1 MCLKSGADGS
11 TAESIFTAIDEV
23 FTKNQ
28 IPWENCVSLSVNN
41 TSTMIGKNNS
51 IASRFLER
59 NENVFITGCPCHLGH
74 TAASNSD
81 DAFSEYIGINVEDVM
96 VDLFYWFDKSAKRK
110 GKLKEYFE
118 FCNQEY
124 QGVLKHLSARWLSL
138 KRCISRATL
147 KFTSLKS
154 FFLSE
159 DFSDERFQ
167 RLGEKVL

>member
-1 MCLKSGADGS
+1 MCLTSGADGS

-28 IPWENCVSLSVNN
+28 IPWENCVSLSVDN
-41 TSTMIGKNNS
+41 TNTTIGKNNS

-59 NENVFITGCPCHLGH
+59 NENVFIAGCPCHLGH

-159 DFSDERFQ
+159 GFSDERFQ